1 MGSLRARSES
11 ELRNACIIT
20 GNYLNSKTFNRVP
33 VRMYPLFQYWSSGVL
48 VLCVKLSLISL
59 LYIKMDMQ
67 RFGLLY
73 FVLIINLVAGFMS
86 STRQSHQLE
95 TKITTSATKL
105 LTSDSSKSHK
115 SFVLMARLSDKRKK
129 ELGVA
134 DDEDEYDLSQALNAN
149 TDPLITKL
157 IAGSLIL
164 VILGLLT
171 VAVIIPLT
179 SETVDGL
186 CNPILNA
193 GRC

>member
-1 MGSLRARSES
+1 
-11 ELRNACIIT
+11 
-20 GNYLNSKTFNRVP
+20 
-33 VRMYPLFQYWSSGVL
+33 
-48 VLCVKLSLISL
+48 
-59 LYIKMDMQ
+59 MQ
-67 RFGLLY
+67 RFSMFYLLLA
-73 FVLIINLVAGFMS
+73 VDLVAGFMS
-86 STRQSHQLE
+86 STRQSQLLV
-95 TKITTSATKL
+95 TKITTAQRHTYY
-105 LTSDSSKSHK
+105 TTKSHK
-115 SFVLMARLSDKRKK
+115 SFVLSARLSDKRKK

-164 VILGLLT
+164 VLLGLLT